1 MTIMYINSTRNI
13 INKIVRRIR
22 NSVAYLL
29 LICLFVHQLLREI
42 IVYITLY
49 TEIQK

>member
-29 LICLFVHQLLREI
+29 QEVHQLLRVI
-42 IVYITLY
+42 IAYITLY

>member
-29 LICLFVHQLLREI
+29 QVVHQLLRVI